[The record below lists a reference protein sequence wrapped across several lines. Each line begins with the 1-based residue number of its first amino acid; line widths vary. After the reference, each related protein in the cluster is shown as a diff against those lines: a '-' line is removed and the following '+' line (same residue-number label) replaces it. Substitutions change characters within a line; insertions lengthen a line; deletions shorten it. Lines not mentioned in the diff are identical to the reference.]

1 MVKEVIV
8 EKVVVKEVEVEV
20 IVEVI
25 VTATPTP
32 TPTPTATPTAIT
44 TGAELVRRVQ
54 HGIVRVTA
62 GFSSAGS
69 GFIFEVR
76 ETTAFVA
83 TNHHVIERER
93 TVDVQVHT
101 GHTYKALVLGWDSDL
116 DVAVLAIC
124 CSREFTALRW
134 DPAEREVGTQVI
146 AVGFPRSTEGGLTAT
161 IGETVAHDAISRQH
175 GFIPHSAPLNPGN
188 SGGPLFAMPNAT
200 VLGINTAGGLQEL
213 RFYAV
218 PYQAVEES
226 MEDWR
231 AQLVVAPAPTPVPK
245 RSFPTVEAGLSAYT
259 VNDIRDP
266 APLGQY
272 YDLEIGKRV
281 VALGHHARS
290 NLRRGGLQPVEFLHS
305 GQRRLRLRSRW
316 TNEPRTE
323 FRLRRTRQG
332 TAGKGLDPVPRARLN
347 CPCIR
352 TGRIRH

>member
-1 MVKEVIV
+1 M
-8 EKVVVKEVEVEV
+8 
-20 IVEVI
+20 
-25 VTATPTP
+25 
-32 TPTPTATPTAIT
+32 
-44 TGAELVRRVQ
+44 
-54 HGIVRVTA
+54 
-62 GFSSAGS
+62 
-69 GFIFEVR
+69 
-76 ETTAFVA
+76 
-83 TNHHVIERER
+83 
-93 TVDVQVHT
+93 QVHT

-161 IGETVAHDAISRQH
+161 TGETVAHDAISRQH

-231 AQLVVAPAPTPVPK
+231 AQLVVAPAPTPIPK

-281 VALGHHARS
+281 VALDITQEATLGEADYNEWSFSIQDSEGYVYDRDGRTS
-290 NLRRGGLQPVEFLHS
+290 LEPNFGFGGLAK
-305 GQRRLRLRSRW
+305 GQRVRGWIPFLVPDSAVLVSVLVESGILMPKVVIADL
-316 TNEPRTE
+316 TEPS
-323 FRLRRTRQG
+323 
-332 TAGKGLDPVPRARLN
+332 P
-347 CPCIR
+347 
-352 TGRIRH
+352 